1 MQWMGEHPDFLII
14 LHQPLCELTPESQA
28 PFLTILVF
36 KSDFVF
42 LLHCAASL
50 IRDWTQALS
59 SGSLAS

>member
-14 LHQPLCELTPESQA
+14 LHQPLCELKPESQA

-42 LLHCAASL
+42 LLHCAAFL
-50 IRDWTQALS
+50 IRDWTQGLS